1 MLSMYPLEMGKSLT
15 DIKLLKSGKVRD
27 VYELSDNHLL
37 IVTTD
42 RVSAFDVVLPNEIP
56 DKGKLLTEISIYW
69 FNQMKDIIKNHVV
82 ATDAR
87 YYPEILDK
95 YKDILAGRSMI
106 VKRADPLPVECIVRG
121 YLSGSGWKE
130 YKEKGTVCGIG
141 LPERLVES
149 SRLNEA
155 VFTPSTKAREGH
167 DINITLSEMKEI
179 VGDELAERLKE
190 ISLRIYKRAREVA
203 EKKGMII
210 ADTKMEFGIY
220 EGRLILID
228 ELLTPDSS
236 RFWSMKDYQPASRQN
251 SFDKQIVRDYLL
263 TLDWNKRYPAPLL
276 PGEIVQKTEARYRE
290 IVKILTK

>member
-56 DKGKLLTEISIYW
+56 DKGRLLTEISIYW

-155 VFTPSTKAREGH
+155 VFTPSTKAKEGH

-190 ISLRIYKRAREVA
+190 ISLRIYKRAREMA

-236 RFWSMKDYQPASRQN
+236 RFWSMKDYQPASRQD

-276 PGEIVQKTEARYRE
+276 PDEIVQKTEARYRE

>member
-1 MLSMYPLEMGKSLT
+1 MYPLEMGKSLT

-106 VKRADPLPVECIVRG
+106 VKKADPLPVECIVRG

-155 VFTPSTKAREGH
+155 VFTPSTKAKEGH

-190 ISLRIYKRAREVA
+190 ISLRIYERAREVA

-236 RFWSMKDYQPASRQN
+236 RFWSMKDYQPASRQD

-276 PGEIVQKTEARYRE
+276 PDEIVQKTEARYRE

>member
-1 MLSMYPLEMGKSLT
+1 MGKSLT

-236 RFWSMKDYQPASRQN
+236 RFWSMKDYQPASRQD

-276 PGEIVQKTEARYRE
+276 PDEIVQKTEARYRE

>member
-236 RFWSMKDYQPASRQN
+236 RFWSMKDYQPASRQD

-276 PGEIVQKTEARYRE
+276 PDEIVQKTEARYRE

>member
-236 RFWSMKDYQPASRQN
+236 RFWSMKDYQPASRQD

>member
-1 MLSMYPLEMGKSLT
+1 MGKSLT

-190 ISLRIYKRAREVA
+190 ISLRIYERAREMA

-236 RFWSMKDYQPASRQN
+236 RFWSMKDYQPASRQD

-276 PGEIVQKTEARYRE
+276 PDEIVQKTEARYRE

>member
-1 MLSMYPLEMGKSLT
+1 MYPLEMGKSLT

-95 YKDILAGRSMI
+95 YKDMLAGRSMI

-190 ISLRIYKRAREVA
+190 ISLRIYERAREVA

-236 RFWSMKDYQPASRQN
+236 RFWSMKDYQPASRQD

-276 PGEIVQKTEARYRE
+276 PDEIVQKTEARYRE

>member
-1 MLSMYPLEMGKSLT
+1 MGKSLT

-190 ISLRIYKRAREVA
+190 ISLRIYKRAREMA

-236 RFWSMKDYQPASRQN
+236 RFWSMKDYQPASRQD

-276 PGEIVQKTEARYRE
+276 PDEIVQKTEARYRE
-290 IVKILTK
+290 IVKVLTK

>member
-190 ISLRIYKRAREVA
+190 ISLRIYERAREMA

-236 RFWSMKDYQPASRQN
+236 RFWSMKDYQPASRQD

-276 PGEIVQKTEARYRE
+276 PDEIVQKTEARYRE

>member
-1 MLSMYPLEMGKSLT
+1 MYPLEMGKSLT

-190 ISLRIYKRAREVA
+190 ISLRIYERAREMA

-236 RFWSMKDYQPASRQN
+236 RFWSMKDYQPASRQD

-276 PGEIVQKTEARYRE
+276 PDEIVQKTEARYRE

>member
-1 MLSMYPLEMGKSLT
+1 MYPLEMEKSLT

-236 RFWSMKDYQPASRQN
+236 RFWSMKDYQPASRQD

-276 PGEIVQKTEARYRE
+276 PDEIVQKTEARYRE

>member
-69 FNQMKDIIKNHVV
+69 FNQMKDIIENHVV

-190 ISLRIYKRAREVA
+190 ISLRIYKRARVMA

-236 RFWSMKDYQPASRQN
+236 RFWSMKDYQPASRQD

-276 PGEIVQKTEARYRE
+276 PDEIVQKTEARYRE

>member
-1 MLSMYPLEMGKSLT
+1 MYPLEMGKSLT

-95 YKDILAGRSMI
+95 YRDILAGRSMI

-155 VFTPSTKAREGH
+155 VFTPSTKAKEGH

-236 RFWSMKDYQPASRQN
+236 RFWSMKDYQPASRQD

-276 PGEIVQKTEARYRE
+276 PDEIVQKTEARYRE

>member
-1 MLSMYPLEMGKSLT
+1 MYPLEMGKSLT

-190 ISLRIYKRAREVA
+190 ISLRIYERAREVA

-236 RFWSMKDYQPASRQN
+236 RFWSMKDYQPASRQD

-276 PGEIVQKTEARYRE
+276 PDEIVQKTEARYRE